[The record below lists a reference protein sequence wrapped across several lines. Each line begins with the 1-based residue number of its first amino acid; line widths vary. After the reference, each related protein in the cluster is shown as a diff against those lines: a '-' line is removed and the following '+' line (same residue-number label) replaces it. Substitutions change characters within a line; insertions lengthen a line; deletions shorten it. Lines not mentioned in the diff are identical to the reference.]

1 MLSLQCVVWLVGSV
15 GSSKMKLIKAK
26 MSICIPLSNHLTTS
40 SLCRLQKQQI
50 LKTTTWF
57 DMKHGL
63 QILTS
68 NNT

>member
-15 GSSKMKLIKAK
+15 GSSKMKLIKA
-26 MSICIPLSNHLTTS
+26 ICIPLSNHLTTS